1 MLIDLFIAVQWMP
14 GPPAPDC
21 GGGAEG
27 PERGGAHPHTG
38 GRGEAH
44 QECVLLFRI
53 GV

>member
-1 MLIDLFIAVQWMP
+1 MP